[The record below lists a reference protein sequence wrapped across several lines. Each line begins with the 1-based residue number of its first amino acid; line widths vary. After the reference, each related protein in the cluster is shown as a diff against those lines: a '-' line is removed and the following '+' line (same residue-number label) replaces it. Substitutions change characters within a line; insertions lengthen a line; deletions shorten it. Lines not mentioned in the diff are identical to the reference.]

1 VSAAEHLRAWFTPA
15 RRELISTRAVD
26 RLAGRPVGTLA
37 RFLAGE
43 KYMTFEKIDISL
55 YYPTLALVGYVP
67 MDELK

>member
-1 VSAAEHLRAWFTPA
+1 MSAAEHLRAWFTPE

-43 KYMTFEKIDISL
+43 KYMTFEKIDISV
-55 YYPTLALVGYVP
+55 YYPTLSLVGYVP
-67 MDELK
+67 LNAPK